1 MNSIL
6 ILFIILTIAFPSITY
21 IVTNNLISTLIVMLI
36 TGLYLF
42 LYAYPHI
49 QKSIK
54 RNKSFHSCY
63 SFINTYIISLSVN
76 GSLLAAFESTKLT
89 MDLEE
94 KQVID
99 GLSNL
104 SELEKLDYLKKYYD
118 FDIYYL
124 FLSVIKV
131 WVEQGGD
138 IFHLAHYLI
147 EETRRDEDYL
157 IKCEQ
162 ISKRKS
168 VEFSLLWVFTLII
181 IIALRYSLNSFY
193 SQITRNLLFQVAIVS
208 IFVLL
213 LLSVHL
219 LVTKINNIQIKGYRN
234 V

>member
-1 MNSIL
+1 MSSIL

-21 IVTNNLISTLIVMLI
+21 IVTNNHISTLIVMLI

-63 SFINTYIISLSVN
+63 TFINTYIISLSVN
-76 GSLLAAFESTKLT
+76 GSLLAAFESTKLS
-89 MDLEE
+89 MNEE
-94 KQVID
+94 YKEVIN
-99 GLSNL
+99 GLTNL

-118 FDIYYL
+118 FDIYFL

-168 VEFSLLWVFTLII
+168 VEFSMLWVFTLII
-181 IIALRYSLNSFY
+181 IIALRYSLNTFY
-193 SQITRNLLFQVAIVS
+193 SQITRNLLFQIAIVS

-219 LVTKINNIQIKGYRN
+219 LVIKINNIQIKGYRN